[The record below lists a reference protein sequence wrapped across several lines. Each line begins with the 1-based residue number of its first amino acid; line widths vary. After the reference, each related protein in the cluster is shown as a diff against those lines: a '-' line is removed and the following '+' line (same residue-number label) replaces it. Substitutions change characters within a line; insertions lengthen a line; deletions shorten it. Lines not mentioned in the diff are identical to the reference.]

1 MIDLLNE
8 DLNVEKSLKGH
19 TSLKSREGK
28 GGRGGGATGHS
39 QIIYNLNMLTQGFS
53 KFLDRDPF

>member
-8 DLNVEKSLKGH
+8 GLNVEKSLKGH
-19 TSLKSREGK
+19 TSLKSGE
-28 GGRGGGATGHS
+28 GGASGPR
-39 QIIYNLNMLTQGFS
+39 QINHNFNNLTQGFS